1 MRGFDLGDFYAAL
14 TNQFLIV
21 GVFVTAGLTIAGLA
35 GGLILGLTIAL
46 MRASRHGPVSKIAQG
61 YIWFFRGTPLL
72 IQMVMIYSGLPQLGI
87 KFGVITSVIV
97 TLVLNEAAYMAEI
110 IRGGFLA
117 IPAGQHDAAKA
128 LGLSRMQ
135 ALRMVLLPQATR
147 IILPALGN
155 SVNGLLKATSI
166 ASVISMEEL
175 MRRAEMIMQIK
186 FDVLEVFA
194 AAAVYYLVLT
204 TLWDRAQRWLERRY
218 DPTRTLQATEKKTTG
233 ATTVMPAVEQ
243 AALPR

>member
-1 MRGFDLGDFYAAL
+1 MRGFVVADFLDAL
-14 TNQFLIV
+14 TNQFLLV
-21 GVFVTAGLTIAGLA
+21 GVLVTAGLTVAGLA
-35 GGLILGLTIAL
+35 GGLILGMVVAL
-46 MRASRHGPVSKIAQG
+46 LRSSGSAPVSRLAQG

-72 IQMVMIYSGLPQLGI
+72 IQMVMVYSGLPQLGI
-87 KFGVITSVIV
+87 KFGVLVSVIV

-117 IPAGQHDAAKA
+117 VPAGQSDAAK
-128 LGLSRMQ
+128 
-135 ALRMVLLPQATR
+135 
-147 IILPALGN
+147 ALGN

-175 MRRAEMIMQIK
+175 MRRSEMIMQVK

-204 TLWDRAQRWLERRY
+204 TVWDRIQRRLERRF
-218 DPTRTLQATEKKTTG
+218 DPMGRSSSDKK
-233 ATTVMPAVEQ
+233 AIVPAIEQ

>member
-1 MRGFDLGDFYAAL
+1 MRGFVVSDFLDAL
-14 TNQFLIV
+14 TNQFLLV
-21 GVFVTAGLTIAGLA
+21 GVLVTAGLTVAGLA
-35 GGLILGLTIAL
+35 GGLILGLVIAL
-46 MRASRHGPVSKIAQG
+46 LRASGNKAVAGAARG

-72 IQMVMIYSGLPQLGI
+72 IQMVMVYSGLPQVGI
-87 KFGVITSVIV
+87 KFGVLVSVIV

-117 IPAGQHDAAKA
+117 VPPGQADAAKA
-128 LGLSRMQ
+128 LGLSRTL
-135 ALRMVLLPQATR
+135 ALRKVILPQAIR

-175 MRRAEMIMQIK
+175 MRRSEMIMQVK

-204 TLWDRAQRWLERRY
+204 TLWDRVQRWLERRF
-218 DPTRTLQATEKKTTG
+218 DPVARTATAKTI
-233 ATTVMPAVEQ
+233 APAIEQ
-243 AALPR
+243 AAAPR

>member
-1 MRGFDLGDFYAAL
+1 L
-14 TNQFLIV
+14 
-21 GVFVTAGLTIAGLA
+21 
-35 GGLILGLTIAL
+35 IAL
-46 MRASRHGPVSKIAQG
+46 LRSAPNPVVQRLARG

-72 IQMVMIYSGLPQLGI
+72 IQMVMIYSGLPQVGI
-87 KFGVITSVIV
+87 RFGVLTSVIV
-97 TLVLNEAAYMAEI
+97 ALVLNEAAYMAEI

-117 IPAGQHDAAKA
+117 VPPGQRDAAKA
-128 LGLSRMQ
+128 LGLSRLQ
-135 ALRMVLLPQATR
+135 VVSKVVLPQAIR

-175 MRRAEMIMQIK
+175 MRRSEMVMQVK

-194 AAAVYYLVLT
+194 AAAVLYLVLT
-204 TLWDRAQRWLERRY
+204 TLWDQVQRRLERRF
-218 DPTRTLQATEKKTTG
+218 DRADRAKIATM
-233 ATTVMPAVEQ
+233 AAVEQ

>member
-1 MRGFDLGDFYAAL
+1 MRGFDVANFFDALVNPFLLLGAA
-14 TNQFLIV
+14 
-21 GVFVTAGLTIAGLA
+21 VTAGLTVAGLA
-35 GGLILGLTIAL
+35 GGLTLGLLIAL
-46 MRASRHGPVSKIAQG
+46 LRSSPNRLIGRIGRG

-87 KFGVITSVIV
+87 RFGVLTSVIV
-97 TLVLNEAAYMAEI
+97 ALVLNEAAYMAEI

-117 IPAGQHDAAKA
+117 IPPGQSDAAKA
-128 LGLSRMQ
+128 LGLSRPL
-135 ALRMVLLPQATR
+135 AFRKVLLPQATR

-175 MRRAEMIMQIK
+175 MRRSEMIMQVK
-186 FDVLEVFA
+186 FDVLEVFT
-194 AAAVYYLVLT
+194 AAAVFYLVLT
-204 TLWDRAQRWLERRY
+204 TLWDQVQRRLERRF
-218 DPTRTLQATEKKTTG
+218 DRSVRADTA
-233 ATTVMPAVEQ
+233 AVAPAVEQ